1 MRQDVKS
8 LSSRVDTAMQLCKKV
23 LDCGEKIREISPLD
37 IGMEA
42 YSDELIKRTE
52 DRGRATRA
60 AIQELNAI
68 NGVYE
73 TIEKDPTA
81 TASEKAFLKER
92 ISYIQDLL
100 SPLFAKQDIAMRK
113 SIEIHL
119 NSLRKESVEFRH
131 NVSVIKNYLKAP
143 DNRTFYG

>member
-8 LSSRVDTAMQLCKKV
+8 LSSRIDTAMQLCKKV
-23 LDCGEKIREISPLD
+23 LDCGEKIRELSPLD
-37 IGMEA
+37 TGMEPYA
-42 YSDELIKRTE
+42 EELIRHTE

-68 NGVYE
+68 SGFYE
-73 TIEKDPTA
+73 TIDKDPTA
-81 TASEKAFLKER
+81 TDSEKAFLKER
-92 ISYIQDLL
+92 INYIRDLL
-100 SPLFAKQDIAMRK
+100 SPLFTKQDIAMRK

>member
-8 LSSRVDTAMQLCKKV
+8 LSSRIDDTMQLCKKV
-23 LDCGEKIREISPLD
+23 LECGEKIRGLSPLD

-42 YSDELIKRTE
+42 YTEELSQCTE
-52 DRGRATRA
+52 DRGRATRV

-68 NGVYE
+68 NDSYQ

-81 TASEKAFLKER
+81 TTADKAFLSEK
-92 ISYIQDLL
+92 ITCVQDL
-100 SPLFAKQDIAMRK
+100 SPLFVKQNVAIK
-113 SIEIHL
+113 KNIETHL
-119 NSLRKESVEFRH
+119 NSLRHESIEFRH
-131 NVSVIKNYLKAP
+131 NVGVIKNYLKAP